1 MPWLQ
6 LCRDLRRR
14 LRRSPAASRRRRCA
28 GSLLSRRARRRAQA
42 QGADGQEP
50 RTSQARKRL
59 HHDRDGTLSECRMA
73 NSRNKSRRHAIIAIA
88 TAASLAVPILGD
100 SGPASG
106 AERKIIAESRF
117 DVTNAPQQAELV
129 QLVVDF
135 PPGAWT
141 SWHTHGG
148 QAINLGL
155 EGEITLRHAGMEHP
169 YRAGQAWTDSS
180 GQVHAAGNT
189 GSGKARLLTNF
200 LLPPGAPQ
208 TTAVQESSFEPTIVY
223 AASFP
228 LAGLAAETQIV
239 QRVVDLD
246 PGSRTEGALAG
257 FTANL
262 VLSGEV
268 TVGPELKSYQ
278 AGQAWSAGAGA
289 LVGEQNG
296 SAATAR
302 IFTTSLLPR
311 ETPR

>member
-1 MPWLQ
+1 
-6 LCRDLRRR
+6 
-14 LRRSPAASRRRRCA
+14 
-28 GSLLSRRARRRAQA
+28 
-42 QGADGQEP
+42 
-50 RTSQARKRL
+50 
-59 HHDRDGTLSECRMA
+59 MA

-88 TAASLAVPILGD
+88 TAASVAVPILGE
-100 SGPASG
+100 SGTAAG
-106 AERKIIAESRF
+106 GERKIIAESRF
-117 DVTNAPQQAELV
+117 DAINAPGQAELV

-148 QAINLGL
+148 QAINLVL

-200 LLPPGAPQ
+200 LLPQGAPQ

-223 AASFP
+223 AVSFP
-228 LAGLAAETQIV
+228 LPALPAETQIV

-246 PGSRTEGALAG
+246 PGSRAQGALAG

-262 VLSGEV
+262 VLAGEV
-268 TVGPELKSYQ
+268 IYKVGPELKPYK
-278 AGQAWSAGAGA
+278 AGEAWSAGTGT

-302 IFTTSLLPR
+302 VFTTYLLPR
-311 ETPR
+311 GTGR

>member
-1 MPWLQ
+1 
-6 LCRDLRRR
+6 
-14 LRRSPAASRRRRCA
+14 
-28 GSLLSRRARRRAQA
+28 
-42 QGADGQEP
+42 
-50 RTSQARKRL
+50 
-59 HHDRDGTLSECRMA
+59 MA
-73 NSRNKSRRHAIIAIA
+73 NSHNKSRRRAIIAIA
-88 TAASLAVPILGD
+88 TAASVAVPILGE
-100 SGPASG
+100 SGTAAG
-106 AERKIIAESRF
+106 GERKIIAEARF

-135 PPGAWT
+135 PSGAWT

-148 QAINLGL
+148 QAINLVL

-200 LLPPGAPQ
+200 LLPQGAPQ

-223 AASFP
+223 AVSFP
-228 LAGLAAETQIV
+228 LPALPAETQIV
-239 QRVVDLD
+239 QRVVDVD
-246 PGSRTEGALAG
+246 SGSRAQGALAG

-262 VLSGEV
+262 VLAGEV
-268 TVGPELKSYQ
+268 TYKVGPELKPYQ
-278 AGQAWSAGAGA
+278 AGEAWSAGTGT

-302 IFTTSLLPR
+302 VFTTSLLPR
-311 ETPR
+311 GTGR